1 MLKLQISQCCHLI
14 VFFRSVGD
22 LSGSKYDKW
31 FLIEPEH
38 FWDLASN
45 INLFQLAF
53 FHTCLTREACGCHLL
68 MPGRGWSSSFLLPLL
83 TFEGTLLLLPSR
95 VGSYGSLP
103 DLIYRSVLV
112 KVLTLLDLLWD
123 HPSGDRLGS
132 LFTVRWR
139 WKSVLASVDTRLSL
153 LTPWGEV
160 LITSQWGWKFW
171 FPTYSY
177 TTTVGVLGWLIVS
190 RGWMSRFP
198 TWPLQE

>member
-1 MLKLQISQCCHLI
+1 MLKLQISQCCRLI
-14 VFFRSVGD
+14 VFFCSVGD
-22 LSGSKYDKW
+22 LSGSKYDKR

-53 FHTCLTREACGCHLL
+53 FDTCLTREAY
-68 MPGRGWSSSFLLPLL
+68 GWYLQVGVEVQVSHCLCC
-83 TFEGTLLLLPSR
+83 LLLLLSR

-103 DLIYRSVLV
+103 DLIYRCVLV

-123 HPSGDRLGS
+123 HPSRDRLGS
-132 LFTVRWR
+132 LFTVRRR
-139 WKSVLASVDTRLSL
+139 WKSMLASVDTRLSL